1 MEQLKAYPNY
11 GITREG
17 NVISLRTGRTLKP
30 GISKDGYA
38 RVSLVL
44 DGVPHTRSVHAL
56 MAETFLGPRPKGWQ
70 VDHKNHNR
78 SDNRLENLEYVTP
91 QENVDRSQPNMIGA
105 ERPKVLARAYHHI
118 SPLRGVY
125 RVQVMRGGIKY
136 KTVCSSL
143 PEAIVERDRL
153 YAEIYHP
160 TP

>member
-1 MEQLKAYPNY
+1 MVQIKAYPNY

-17 NVISLRTGRTLKP
+17 NVISLRTGRPLKP

-38 RVSLVL
+38 RVSLSR
-44 DGVPHTRSVHAL
+44 DGKTHTHTIHSL
-56 MAETFLGPRPKGWQ
+56 MADAFLGPRPEGWQ
-70 VDHKNHNR
+70 VDHLNHNR

-91 QENVDRSQPNMIGA
+91 LENTHRSMPNMIGA

-118 SPLRGVY
+118 SPHRGAY

-136 KTVCSSL
+136 KTICYSL

-160 TP
+160 KP